1 MAYTIARVRVADFDR
16 FIETF
21 STRGKDKRA
30 EYGSRG
36 VTVFRSAEDPN
47 ALVNVFDWDREDV
60 EAFMADPEVGEI
72 MAAAGLEAPPEY
84 TFVERMAELD
94 A

>member
-1 MAYTIARVRVADFDR
+1 MAHAIARVRIEDFDR

-21 STRGKDKRA
+21 STRGKAKRA
-30 EYGSRG
+30 EHGCRG
-36 VTVFRSAEDPN
+36 VTVFRSTEDPK
-47 ALVNVFDWDREDV
+47 ALVNVFDWDREGV
-60 EAFMADPEVGEI
+60 EAFMADPETKEI
-72 MAAAGLEAPPEY
+72 MEAAGLEGPPEY